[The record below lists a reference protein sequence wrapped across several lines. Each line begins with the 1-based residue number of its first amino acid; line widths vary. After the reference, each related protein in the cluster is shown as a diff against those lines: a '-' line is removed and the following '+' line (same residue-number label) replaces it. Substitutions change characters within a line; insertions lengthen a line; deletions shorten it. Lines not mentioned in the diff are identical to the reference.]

1 MAGPSARLAVPSATL
16 RCTMDSSG
24 GSASATPI
32 STTVRSGCAGDPC
45 DVRRESLQAAQAAR
59 RFCQLILTPMRLG
72 LCLPIQRG
80 DTAHDF
86 LEAHFVRFVSV
97 AILHARNPLALQAQK
112 GSQ

>member
-1 MAGPSARLAVPSATL
+1 M
-16 RCTMDSSG
+16 
-24 GSASATPI
+24 
-32 STTVRSGCAGDPC
+32 
-45 DVRRESLQAAQAAR
+45 
-59 RFCQLILTPMRLG
+59 ILTPMRLG

-112 GSQ
+112 GLTMTAAAPFCSKDGGSKRRQAFGLVDA